1 MAKEPWWSAAAAVE
15 RLSGVPA
22 RFSLPIVQAAQ
33 GGLIGV
39 IGLYWDARSDGG
51 DAYLTAPHLLMIYG
65 FEAAVV
71 TAALLH
77 GVLPGPRAA
86 GERARRVPRV
96 LTVVESLVVAGL
108 GRALA
113 PRRRPQA
120 AAPLPRGA
128 RVVLWAGALGPAG
141 LPLHPPPRVG

>member
-51 DAYLTAPHLLMIYG
+51 DAYLTGPHLLMIYG

-108 GRALA
+108 GGALA
-113 PRRRPQA
+113 PGRRPEPA
-120 AAPLPRGA
+120 ASLSAGA
-128 RVVLWAGALGPAG
+128 RVMLWSGTLALAVF
-141 LPLHPPPRVG
+141 PLD